1 MKRLAIPD
9 TSEIGDEFSRSHGGD
24 VAIYVDG
31 QEVRHVV
38 SFDIPGG
45 KVTKLKRLPDDSGFD
60 FDMKKGVARLET
72 LKGKVAVCWA
82 EPERRYA

>member
-1 MKRLAIPD
+1 MRRPDIPQK
-9 TSEIGDEFSRSHGGD
+9 SEIGDEFSAANGGD
-24 VAIYVDG
+24 VAIFVDG

-72 LKGKVAVCWA
+72 LKGKVSVCWA
-82 EPERRYA
+82 EPERLYG

>member
-1 MKRLAIPD
+1 VRRPVVPER
-9 TSEIGDEFSRSHGGD
+9 SEIGDEFSALHGGD
-24 VAIYVDG
+24 VAIFVNG
-31 QEVRHVV
+31 NEVRHVV

-72 LKGKVAVCWA
+72 LKGNVRVCWA
-82 EPERRYA
+82 EPERRFA